1 MQHYKIHGGIES
13 CAYSLIEGL
22 NRRGIV
28 PDVIGRLNDPSEEEG
43 IHREVSERF
52 GRKLEFEFH
61 PLWVDRFRKGPLANR
76 VTTDASLYAPLQ
88 MAVLRLSFTFDFTLP
103 LPLHVPRGRY
113 LKYWNFYQ
121 GTEDKSV
128 RRRERLTAP
137 LLDTLRQ
144 RMFDRGYPIFLN
156 SRFASENATSVLGRR
171 LPVVYPPVAVRRLW
185 SMQTKAR
192 QGIVTW
198 GRFSPLKR
206 QLDLVTVAADL
217 RDAGFREPFCIMGGT
232 ETFPDYY
239 QSVVDAIRSSG
250 LSNVTAMGNRPF
262 SEVVRILQSSALY
275 VHTGIN
281 EPFGITT
288 AEAMAAGCVPLAH
301 DSGGQREIVPFG
313 ELRWTGLT
321 ELAQKIRHLIEHPE
335 ERDAWQAKCQ
345 EHVVEFDEGRFQ
357 DALLAFLPA
366 G

>member
-52 GRKLEFEFH
+52 GRRLEFEFH
-61 PLWVDRFRKGPLANR
+61 PLWVDRFRKGALWKR
-76 VTTDASLYAPLQ
+76 VTTDASLYVPLQ
-88 MAVLRLSFTFDFTLP
+88 MPFLRLNFTFDFTLP

-113 LKYWNFYQ
+113 LKYWNFYRGADNQ
-121 GTEDKSV
+121 SV
-128 RRRERLTAP
+128 PRRPRLTAP
-137 LLDTLRQ
+137 LLDPVRERL
-144 RMFDRGYPIFLN
+144 FDRGYPIFLN

-185 SMQTKAR
+185 SAQTKAR
-192 QGIVTW
+192 RGIVTW

-206 QLDLVTVAADL
+206 QLDVVRVAADL
-217 RDAGFREPFCIMGGT
+217 HDTGFHEPFYLMGGT

-239 QSVVDAIRSSG
+239 QSVVDAIKSSG
-250 LSNVTAMGNRPF
+250 LSNVMAMGNRPF
-262 SEVVRILQSSALY
+262 SEVVQVLQSSALY
-275 VHTGIN
+275 VHTGVN

-301 DSGGQREIVPFG
+301 DSGGQREIVPF
-313 ELRWTGLT
+313 ENLRWRQLT
-321 ELAQKIRHLIEHPE
+321 ELSEKIRRLVQHPE
-335 ERDAWQAKCQ
+335 ERDTWQARCQ
-345 EHVVEFDEGRFQ
+345 EHVLKFDEERFQ
-357 DALLAFLPA
+357 EALLAFLPA
-366 G
+366 A